1 MERHATNQ
9 LRGVMGNL
17 SRLSHYLSC
26 RWVGKRS
33 GHTSRPATR
42 TSPIT
47 VRDPHRATTGYVSGT
62 TSRLTVAAPPTA
74 RPVNA
79 SDVAGLGAAHPG
91 TETSTLSPGRAI
103 PGTTVT

>member
-1 MERHATNQ
+1 M
-9 LRGVMGNL
+9 
-17 SRLSHYLSC
+17 
-26 RWVGKRS
+26 
-33 GHTSRPATR
+33 
-42 TSPIT
+42 
-47 VRDPHRATTGYVSGT
+47 SGT